1 MNWCPHGYGAERR
14 DPEQVKREGWR
25 EMGVLAVCASDHRL
39 NWVEKEF
46 IRQIGEK
53 LYGGSLKVEG

>member
-1 MNWCPHGYGAERR
+1 MNWCPRGYGGERR

-53 LYGGSLKVEG
+53 L

>member
-1 MNWCPHGYGAERR
+1 MNWCPRGYGGERR
-14 DPEQVKREGWR
+14 DPERVKREGWR

-39 NWVEKEF
+39 NWAEQEF

-53 LYGGSLKVEG
+53 LYGGHPKVEG

>member
-1 MNWCPHGYGAERR
+1 MNWCPRGYGGERR

-46 IRQIGEK
+46 ITSCTMAVSSGPEGEVK
-53 LYGGSLKVEG
+53 

>member
-1 MNWCPHGYGAERR
+1 MNWCPRGYGGERR
-14 DPEQVKREGWR
+14 DPEQVKREGWL

-53 LYGGSLKVEG
+53 LYGAASKTWR

>member
-1 MNWCPHGYGAERR
+1 MNWCPRGYGGERR
-14 DPEQVKREGWR
+14 DPELVKREGWR

-53 LYGGSLKVEG
+53 LYGGPPKVED

>member
-1 MNWCPHGYGAERR
+1 MNWCPRGYGGERR

-39 NWVEKEF
+39 NSAEKDF
-46 IRQIGEK
+46 IHQIGEK
-53 LYGGSLKVEG
+53 LYGGSPKVEG